1 MNLFLFVPII
11 FIYEF
16 SRLFNFG
23 HYSLVHSYGTQQFC
37 YDNMKDRRG
46 IERGRCNESVCCCI
60 EYEIGDGGSLC
71 TYCGH
76 LPVLHAELQMLKSSN
91 ITEYP
96 RQENNS
102 LEETILNGVEVNPN
116 PQFDASLTS
125 EYNDMSADKAS
136 SENLL
141 NDIVNGSTN
150 SVSTQANNFH
160 QKIDPKCNDGIMRD
174 IIHGNRFLHHPAVKS
189 KLKNNL
195 LLGLYVDDI
204 ELVNPLGK
212 NRGIHK
218 ICLVYATIFNIS
230 VELRSKLSSIFLLGV
245 ANANSLK
252 EHENLC
258 LFLEDLI
265 DDFNCLQNG
274 IVVNGERYYV
284 HLYSLHGDALAL
296 HQILGFKQSFS
307 PLVKKNCM
315 LCDEN
320 KSKYKSLVK
329 HNMCKMRM
337 PKEHMQWKEKSQL
350 WGINRKSP
358 LSDIIYFS
366 PVLDS
371 LFDPMHVLL
380 EGLLPNNIQLLL
392 STLSSQGILNREA
405 LNKSIKKFE
414 FCKNIKSSEL
424 PKPFTSADF
433 KVKSTSKSVLTL
445 AIHLPFWLRL
455 IEDNNFLKC
464 FRMLVAIV
472 KIIWSQN
479 VNYYAIQHVSNLIA
493 QYIRTFSEIY
503 PNEPITPKMHML
515 VHLANQLLSHGPGRV
530 SSCIRFEA
538 KHYVAKR
545 KRFYNFKNLPLSVF
559 DTFMIDMTHSLFHG
573 NGTSV
578 EINSAPSYK
587 TSTIDGDII
596 MLKKI
601 NWMGHTFYIGNFIII
616 GDADNKPIFGM
627 INLITLSNYIIYFH
641 IKRVICCYD
650 NLSMSYEIIS
660 IEHTQE
666 LLELGNL
673 PEKYP
678 LISFS
683 HDGKQFII
691 IPSSRFIQFSLP
703 SFSPA
708 LADYL
713 QGKATQS
720 RIHYYR
726 KLFVSELSVYLNQNN
741 YLVSKNRAEQK
752 WGYKALEKAILTAY
766 PNVHQDEA
774 VKASYKRTGPLK
786 WVISHLADRRRKQVT
801 RKEGKVFVCET
812 TSVDEAYNH
821 LQTLPSKLWQ
831 HTQLKKALFIT
842 KDLRFRLQAE
852 ETLPDYLLVDSILC
866 YEIGL
871 RFGSNINSLMTA
883 AKTIIRKL
891 HRIDISSIDALL
903 DNLSEGDQRLV
914 SASEIDPFPGP
925 YATLKDGEMIIYLP
939 KEKKIWFI

>member
-1 MNLFLFVPII
+1 
-11 FIYEF
+11 
-16 SRLFNFG
+16 
-23 HYSLVHSYGTQQFC
+23 
-37 YDNMKDRRG
+37 
-46 IERGRCNESVCCCI
+46 
-60 EYEIGDGGSLC
+60 
-71 TYCGH
+71 
-76 LPVLHAELQMLKSSN
+76 
-91 ITEYP
+91 
-96 RQENNS
+96 
-102 LEETILNGVEVNPN
+102 
-116 PQFDASLTS
+116 
-125 EYNDMSADKAS
+125 MSADKAS

-141 NDIVNGSTN
+141 NDIVNESTN
-150 SVSTQANNFH
+150 SVSTQASNFRQVGVSKYTCASCNFHVNSISNLKTHVKKSYIKHSLQCNKCAKLAYSIHELRTHMCWGFPSHDEIANNFDESIEQSISEICEEKDISKVVIDANEVVSDLCLELEGLH
-160 QKIDPKCNDGIMRD
+160 KCSQIAIDKVVKAFSDVCDIDLNYIGNKYNRKNYYKDKGIMCTRKEIKLSDSKAYTLSLPNLITVILRNNSIKEYCAKKIDPKCNDGIMRD

-274 IVVNGERYYV
+274 IVVNGERYYI

-337 PKEHMQWKEKSQL
+337 PKEHSERMGLIEFFFLNDKVQWKEKSQL

-424 PKPFTSADF
+424 PKPFTSSDF

-559 DTFMIDMTHSLFHG
+559 DTFMIDMTRSLFHG

-627 INLITLSNYIIYFH
+627 INLITLSNYNIYFH
-641 IKRVICCYD
+641 IKRIICCYD

-691 IPSSRFIQFSLP
+691 IPSRF
-703 SFSPA
+703 
-708 LADYL
+708 
-713 QGKATQS
+713 
-720 RIHYYR
+720 
-726 KLFVSELSVYLNQNN
+726 
-741 YLVSKNRAEQK
+741 
-752 WGYKALEKAILTAY
+752 
-766 PNVHQDEA
+766 
-774 VKASYKRTGPLK
+774 
-786 WVISHLADRRRKQVT
+786 VT
-801 RKEGKVFVCET
+801 
-812 TSVDEAYNH
+812 
-821 LQTLPSKLWQ
+821 P
-831 HTQLKKALFIT
+831 I
-842 KDLRFRLQAE
+842 
-852 ETLPDYLLVDSILC
+852 
-866 YEIGL
+866 
-871 RFGSNINSLMTA
+871 
-883 AKTIIRKL
+883 
-891 HRIDISSIDALL
+891 
-903 DNLSEGDQRLV
+903 
-914 SASEIDPFPGP
+914 
-925 YATLKDGEMIIYLP
+925 
-939 KEKKIWFI
+939 